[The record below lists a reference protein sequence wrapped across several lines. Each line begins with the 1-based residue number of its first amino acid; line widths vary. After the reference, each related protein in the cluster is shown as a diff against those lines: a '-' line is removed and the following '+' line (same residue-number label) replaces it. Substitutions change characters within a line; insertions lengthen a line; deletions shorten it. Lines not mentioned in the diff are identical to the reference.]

1 MTAMIRR
8 IEIHPIFDDGAP
20 YYKTTVFDVE
30 TNETGQT
37 ISTVSDIFHMNSLE
51 QSIAQLAR
59 IFPE

>member
-1 MTAMIRR
+1 MTGRIRR
-8 IEIHPIFDDGAP
+8 IEIHPILDDGGL